1 MKVYVVS
8 IAVGMLVGVIYGLLD
23 VRSPAPPAIALIG
36 LLGMLVG
43 EQVVPM
49 TRRLIEGKPVSA
61 AWVSGE
67 CIPRIT
73 GLPAR
78 LPVETGPATARS
90 RGAADGELT

>member
-8 IAVGMLVGVIYGLLD
+8 VAVGMLVGVIYGLLD
-23 VRSPAPPAIALIG
+23 VRSPAPPAIALLG

-49 TRRLIEGKPVSA
+49 TTKRLIEGRPVGA
-61 AWVSGE
+61 AWISGE
-67 CIPRIT
+67 CITKIT

-78 LPVETGPATARS
+78 PPAETGNATARPQ
-90 RGAADGELT
+90 GVTDGS